1 MLASQNPGFLLD
13 RIQTVFAIFNENVC
27 WSSIQLTMSQRQDL
41 VVEASREHLVEND
54 LKQVKKY
61 RLNHCA
67 TEFVSSESSVEGESD
82 IQSEEEAE
90 GENSPCIVS
99 EEGSP
104 LKAKAGD
111 ERPAMQGRG
120 STTGMPNEH
129 HDQAYGNGYAWGW
142 ESPQVRF

>member
-1 MLASQNPGFLLD
+1 MLASQNSGFLLD
-13 RIQTVFAIFNENVC
+13 WIETFFDILNENVC
-27 WSSIQLTMSQRQDL
+27 WSSIQITMSQRQNL

-82 IQSEEEAE
+82 NQSEEEADQE
-90 GENSPCIVS
+90 HSGCIVS

-104 LKAKAGD
+104 LKTKARD

-120 STTGMPNEH
+120 SSTNMPNDH